1 MDEMNAFQIKSIIAT
16 IDLIKDQIDE
26 WITECDK
33 ATCVA
38 EYHLYNA
45 NFCNANEHLWNEIE
59 LRVRNAINMAI
70 VDKCEATGSYA
81 KEKPDAN
88 QD

>member
-45 NFCNANEHLWNEIE
+45 NFCNANEYLWNAANE
-59 LRVRNAINMAI
+59 LRDAIGEERK
-70 VDKCEATGSYA
+70 DG
-81 KEKPDAN
+81 
-88 QD
+88 